1 MATPSS
7 QITVCS
13 GMQLIAM
20 LRQKKTKKTL
30 RYIQI
35 EDLAFLTPPSS
46 LCKEQRGLIEIYT
59 EVQKINSN
67 VDNEVSK
74 NNLNPTS
81 A

>member
-1 MATPSS
+1 M
-7 QITVCS
+7 
-13 GMQLIAM
+13 
-20 LRQKKTKKTL
+20 L

-35 EDLAFLTPPSS
+35 VDLACLTPPSS
-46 LCKEQRGLIEIYT
+46 PCKEQRGLIEIYT

>member
-1 MATPSS
+1 
-7 QITVCS
+7 
-13 GMQLIAM
+13 MQLIAM
-20 LRQKKTKKTL
+20 LRQKKKL

-35 EDLAFLTPPSS
+35 VDLAFLTPPSS
-46 LCKEQRGLIEIYT
+46 LCKEQRGLIEIYA